1 MIVKYRIVSGE
12 NDNFVRDIE
21 IYENSTFYDLHL
33 AIQDACEYDGSMMTS
48 FYTSNNKW
56 EKRREIAME
65 IIDPKSQED
74 VLLMNET
81 KINDF
86 SVKKGKKL
94 LYLYDLFS
102 VRFLFIEIVNI
113 RDVEKED
120 ENLEFPICT
129 LSQGDPPIQFFIDD
143 IDPEDMGDDFE
154 NSFGDDF
161 DDEFSD
167 DYNDDHY

>member
-1 MIVKYRIVSGE
+1 MIVKFRIVSGE
-12 NDNFVRDIE
+12 NGKFVRDIE

-56 EKRREIAME
+56 EKGKEIAME
-65 IIDPKSQED
+65 IIDPKSQEG
-74 VLLMNET
+74 VLLMNKT
-81 KINDF
+81 KI
-86 SVKKGKKL
+86 SEIAVKKGNKF

-113 RDVEKED
+113 RNEEKED
-120 ENLEFPICT
+120 EKLEFPICT
-129 LSQGDPPIQFFIDD
+129 LSQGNPPKQFFIDD
-143 IDPEDMGDDFE
+143 IKPENLDDDFE

-161 DDEFSD
+161 DDDCSD
-167 DYNDDHY
+167 DFDDDHY